1 MTNVVIVG
9 AGPYGLSI
17 GAHFRRQGI
26 SYRIFGRPMDS
37 WISHMPNGMMLKSDG
52 FASDIYDP
60 ESAYRLK
67 RFCAERGISYADT
80 GVPVRLDTFCNYGL
94 AFKDRMVPD
103 LEDKQVL
110 SIERS
115 NDGFVIQLEDGER
128 FETRH
133 VVMAV
138 GITHFENVPATL
150 SGLPAQFSSHS
161 ARHKELE
168 AFSGR
173 SVAVIGAGA
182 SALDLA
188 GLLHDA
194 GAKVEL
200 VGRRKTLNFHSQPT
214 GKPRTWWQ
222 KLRHPSSG
230 LGPGLRSR
238 FFANA
243 PWAFHYLP
251 EDLRLKAVRNALGP
265 SGGYFIKNKVVD
277 KVPLHLGYVPEKA
290 EVLDGMV
297 RLTLRSQDGG
307 QKEIAV
313 EHVISATGYKVDMD
327 RLKMLSEGI
336 RKNVKHVGGAP
347 VLSSQFESSVPGLYF
362 VGIAAANSFGP
373 VMRFACGAKFA
384 AERLTRTLGKSSAR
398 DSKSVPAA
406 TFAVGAK

>member
-17 GAHFRRQGI
+17 AAHFRRQGI

-60 ESAYRLK
+60 ESAYTLK
-67 RFCAERGISYADT
+67 RFCTERGISYADT
-80 GVPVRLDTFCNYGL
+80 GIPVRLDTFCNYGL

-103 LEDKQVL
+103 LEDKQVTC
-110 SIERS
+110 IEKS
-115 NDGFVIQLEDGER
+115 GNGFVIQLEDGER
-128 FETRH
+128 FETRR

-138 GITHFENVPATL
+138 GITHFENVPEAL
-150 SGLPAQFSSHS
+150 SKLPAQFVSHS
-161 ARHKELE
+161 ARHKQLE
-168 AFSGR
+168 SLSGR

-188 GLLHDA
+188 GLLHEA

-200 VGRRKTLNFHSQPT
+200 VGRRKTLNFHSVPT

-222 KLRHPSSG
+222 KIRHPSSG
-230 LGPGLRSR
+230 LGPGIRSR
-238 FFANA
+238 FFANSA
-243 PWAFHYLP
+243 WAFHYLP
-251 EDLRLKAVRNALGP
+251 EGLRLKAVRTALGP

-290 EVLDGMV
+290 EVRDGKV
-297 RLTLRSQDGG
+297 HLTLRSQDGT
-307 QKEIAV
+307 QKELIT
-313 EHVISATGYKVDMD
+313 EHVIAATGYKVDMD
-327 RLKMLSEGI
+327 RLKVLSKGI
-336 RKNVKHVGGAP
+336 RKSVKDVNGAP
-347 VLSSQFESSVPGLYF
+347 VLSSRFESSVPGLYF
-362 VGIAAANSFGP
+362 AGVAAANSFGP

-384 AERLTRTLGKSSAR
+384 AERLTQALAKSSAR
-398 DSKSVPAA
+398 DAKAVPAA